1 MLGIIG
7 FVVGQIFFSVSE
19 INQRGQPDAPVA
31 DQPSP
36 SLVPSISTNCDART
50 IATQTW
56 PQPRKQVEAAV
67 VVVPQLEIFRAQIEA
82 DISVPKCSPAR
93 QSDVTCWAH
102 IALRTDDETI
112 TLDTLVV
119 TKCWRTTGQNEREE
133 LSEFATLQS
142 MQCLRNVVS
151 ALPRYPRNVTT
162 PNELD
167 VVLQFL
173 PSAEARF
180 EK

>member
-1 MLGIIG
+1 MVGIVG
-7 FVVGQIFFSVSE
+7 FVVGQIFFSVSGT
-19 INQRGQPDAPVA
+19 NQRARPDAQVA
-31 DQPSP
+31 GQPSP
-36 SLVPSISTNCDART
+36 SLVPSISINENGRPV
-50 IATQTW
+50 ATQSW
-56 PQPRKQVEAAV
+56 PLPRKQVEAN

-82 DISVPKCSPAR
+82 DISVPNCSPAR

-133 LSEFATLQS
+133 LLELATLQS

-173 PSAEARF
+173 PSMDAAL
-180 EK
+180 KK